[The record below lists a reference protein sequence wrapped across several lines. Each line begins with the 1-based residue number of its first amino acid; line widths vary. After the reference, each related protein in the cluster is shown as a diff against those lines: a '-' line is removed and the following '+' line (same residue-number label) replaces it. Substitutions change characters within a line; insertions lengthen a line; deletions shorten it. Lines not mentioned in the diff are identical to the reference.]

1 MLGNTETTLEEGWL
15 WTRNYLRIL
24 PPGEGATM
32 TSIESS
38 EVEELA
44 EQLEPL
50 GLYIDSDALVIVP
63 SEDGPP
69 QAELPETSITRVLKV
84 SH

>member
-1 MLGNTETTLEEGWL
+1 M
-15 WTRNYLRIL
+15 R
-24 PPGEGATM
+24 
-32 TSIESS
+32 SIESS

-69 QAELPETSITRVLKV
+69 QARYPRPRLPRVSKV

>member
-1 MLGNTETTLEEGWL
+1 MRSG
-15 WTRNYLRIL
+15 
-24 PPGEGATM
+24 
-32 TSIESS
+32 IESS

-44 EQLEPL
+44 EQLNPL

-63 SEDGPP
+63 SEDGP
-69 QAELPETSITRVLKV
+69 TSLNYPRPRLLREPKV